1 VADNYLDARLTE
13 RRNPR
18 TATIDTASALEI
30 VDLIGAE
37 DATVPAAVARAREDI
52 ARAVDLIEQAFRAGG
67 RLVYVGA
74 GTSGRL
80 GVLDAAECP
89 PTFGTPPEMV
99 VGVIAGGYAALVK
112 SVEGAEDDVNAGIG
126 EMDSRRVGPDDV
138 VVGIAAS
145 GTTPFVRAALSRA
158 QTLGAR
164 TAIVTCSE
172 PPKLLRETCD
182 VCILVLVG
190 PEVVTGSTR
199 MKAGTATK
207 LVLNSLTTAAMI
219 RLGKTYGNLMVDLR
233 AWNDKLID
241 RSERIVMETTG
252 LPRAEARAV
261 IDAADGRVKTAIVM
275 ARRRVSRDEAE
286 RLLEENEGHLRTIV
300 GDPPPAR
307 TTTPSAPR
315 CAPRSIPARGRTPR
329 PSPAFM
335 CASPSGRPTRCR
347 SFSPRPARPP
357 AISASSRFP
366 VRRCG
371 TSRPPSPGSW
381 ASPRCSLSGS
391 ACGW

>member
-1 VADNYLDARLTE
+1 VADDFLDARLTE

-18 TATIDTASALEI
+18 SATIDTATSLEI

-37 DATVPAAVARAREDI
+37 DAGVPIAVARAREEI
-52 ARAVDLIEQAFRAGG
+52 ARAIDLIEAAFRAGG

-99 VGVIAGGYAALVK
+99 VGVIAGGYPALVR
-112 SVEGAEDDVNAGIG
+112 SVEGAEDDVNAGLG
-126 EMDSRRVGPDDV
+126 EMDARKVGSNDV

-164 TAIVTCSE
+164 TGLVTCAD
-172 PPKLLRETCD
+172 PPKLLVETCD
-182 VCILVLVG
+182 VCIVVKVG

-207 LVLNSLTTAAMI
+207 LVLNTLTTGAMI

-241 RSERIVMETTG
+241 RSHRIVMETTG
-252 LPRAEARAV
+252 LGRDDARTVLEAAG
-261 IDAADGRVKTAIVM
+261 GRVKTAIVM
-275 ARRRVSRDEAE
+275 ARRGVSSEEAD
-286 RLLEENEGHLRTIV
+286 RLIAEHQGRLRGIV
-300 GDPPPAR
+300 GDPPPVR
-307 TTTPSAPR
+307 SA
-315 CAPRSIPARGRTPR
+315 
-329 PSPAFM
+329 
-335 CASPSGRPTRCR
+335 
-347 SFSPRPARPP
+347 
-357 AISASSRFP
+357 
-366 VRRCG
+366 
-371 TSRPPSPGSW
+371 
-381 ASPRCSLSGS
+381 
-391 ACGW
+391 